1 MTGMSQETSPGGPDE
16 VSAPNQTHTKVGVF
30 SAKGLDLLP
39 GCMWSLRERESLVL
53 KLISLF
59 KTKEAEE

>member
-1 MTGMSQETSPGGPDE
+1 MIGMSQERSTGGPDE
-16 VSAPNQTHTKVGVF
+16 VSAPNQIHTKAGAL

-53 KLISLF
+53 KLINM
-59 KTKEAEE
+59 

>member
-1 MTGMSQETSPGGPDE
+1 MIGMSQERSPGGPDE
-16 VSAPNQTHTKVGVF
+16 VSAPNQIHTKVGVF

-53 KLISLF
+53 KLINM
-59 KTKEAEE
+59 

>member
-1 MTGMSQETSPGGPDE
+1 MIGMSQERSTGGPDE
-16 VSAPNQTHTKVGVF
+16 VSAPNQSHTKAGAL

-53 KLISLF
+53 KLINM
-59 KTKEAEE
+59 